1 MALKK
6 VKRKALS
13 VNPSILL
20 LYGAPKVGKTTMLS
34 SLDDCLIIDTE
45 NGSRMVGGYIHNV
58 NSKEELLELYKE
70 ASAGH
75 EYKYFA
81 LDTIDKIVEWTEQ
94 SVMQEH
100 QVDAIADMPFGKGF
114 GIVRTKVLNNIKK
127 LQTLCPNVII
137 IGHRKTAAAIDNSQA
152 IEPESLDISGKL
164 KNMIM
169 AMCDAVGYVHRDEE
183 DNLMISFKSK
193 DSLEAGSRCPHLK
206 GKIVPFDWSEIYK
219 EEGGGNGDNKA
230 PTK

>member
-6 VKRKALS
+6 VKRDALS

-45 NGSRMVGGYIHNV
+45 NGSRMVSGYIESIN
-58 NSKEELLELYKE
+58 NKEELLELYKE

-94 SVMQEH
+94 SVIQKF
-100 QVDAIADMPFGKGF
+100 QVDAIADLPFGKGF
-114 GIVRTKVLNNIKK
+114 GIVRPKVINNIKK
-127 LQTLCPNVII
+127 LQSLCPNIII
-137 IGHRKTAAAIDNSQA
+137 IGHRKTAAAIDNWKVK
-152 IEPESLDISGKL
+152 EYDY
-164 KNMIM
+164 
-169 AMCDAVGYVHRDEE
+169 GYV
-183 DNLMISFKSK
+183 
-193 DSLEAGSRCPHLK
+193 
-206 GKIVPFDWSEIYK
+206 
-219 EEGGGNGDNKA
+219 
-230 PTK
+230 